1 MRLPYPVAVKN
12 FTNGSLPGQTSS
24 SAGFVLLEVLI
35 AMGLILGA
43 WSASVDAYQRLA
55 LRNTQA
61 ESKRLELR
69 SELDS
74 FERDQQLRAV
84 MNTRNEKVK
93 GPNESSRVSRRNR
106 TRHATSQ
113 SPAKDQR

>member
-1 MRLPYPVAVKN
+1 MRLPYPVAVK
-12 FTNGSLPGQTSS
+12 FFANGSLPGQTGS

-43 WSASVDAYQRLA
+43 WTASVDAYQRLA
-55 LRNTQA
+55 LHNNQA

-69 SELDS
+69 GELDS
-74 FERDQQLRAV
+74 FERDHQVRAV
-84 MNTRNEKVK
+84 MNARNNKVK

-106 TRHATSQ
+106 TGHITSQ
-113 SPAKDQR
+113 STAKDQR

>member
-1 MRLPYPVAVKN
+1 MRLTYPVAVKN
-12 FTNGSLPGQTSS
+12 FANGSLPGRTGSS
-24 SAGFVLLEVLI
+24 GGFVLLEVLI
-35 AMGLILGA
+35 AMGLISGA
-43 WSASVDAYQRLA
+43 WTASVDAYQRLA
-55 LRNTQA
+55 LRNTKA

-84 MNTRNEKVK
+84 MNTRNDKVK
-93 GPNESSRVSRRNR
+93 GPNESSRVSHRNH